1 MERKGK
7 SPSARTRPATKDRA
21 TTGKTRAAGTEE
33 FPQDDLTV
41 RAKKGDAEAFLS
53 LVRFHSTFNPIPLS
67 RDLVMIA
74 GLDEATR
81 QRLLDRMQRKEDRL
95 LRPFPGVDMMFWG
108 ERWVQE
114 ALHGFLWKKKTPR
127 PVPDEEFLHR
137 LWNATREGA
146 MLQLKIYKKAKVTP
160 SDWVRVKYPHFA
172 NLGLSESQMLKMARA
187 EGCDFGEEAFC
198 RAVRRYR
205 GRA

>member
-7 SPSARTRPATKDRA
+7 SSRPRIRPV
-21 TTGKTRAAGTEE
+21 TGARAAAARPRAAAAEE
-33 FPQDDLTV
+33 FHRDDLTD
-41 RAKKGDAEAFLS
+41 RAKKGDADAFLS

-67 RDLVMIA
+67 RDLVLVA
-74 GLDEATR
+74 GLDETTR
-81 QRLLDRMQRKEDRL
+81 QRLLARMQRKEDRL

-108 ERWVQE
+108 EGWVQE
-114 ALHGFLWKKKTPR
+114 ALHGFLWKKKASR

-160 SDWVRVKYPHFA
+160 SDWVRVKFPHFA
-172 NLGLSESQMLKMARA
+172 NLGLTESQMLKIARA
-187 EGCDFGEEAFC
+187 EGCGFGEEAFS
-198 RAVRRYR
+198 RAVRRFRER
-205 GRA
+205 G